1 MTRGQVSKCRQI
13 ATHYGRQTQEAQT
26 ISELSELLHV
36 LTRRQSQRGIDWNNN
51 LVDEIADVEIMIQQL
66 MDIHDISADEI
77 NERVNFK
84 LNRQIERMSGD
95 G

>member
-1 MTRGQVSKCRQI
+1 MTRGQGSKCRQI